1 MVDYEEGGREQY
13 GDSYRVGGFLR
24 ARWRGLDISIP
35 KVNLNAGT
43 SPKPSWSYLYNAYAN
58 AKSATMTVDRWK
70 QIVCQLSY
78 PRFSIFNISGSTY
91 WAA

>member
-1 MVDYEEGGREQY
+1 MRRPGESNMEIATAWDAFCELTGEGVTYLCQK
-13 GDSYRVGGFLR
+13 STAMPAL
-24 ARWRGLDISIP
+24 P
-35 KVNLNAGT
+35 
-43 SPKPSWSYLYNAYAN
+43 PKPSWSYLYNAYAN
-58 AKSATMTVDRWK
+58 AKSATITVDLWK